1 MSLNRRTLAL
11 ASASAFVASTLMR
24 AVPAVAEG
32 PDEAAVGQQV
42 EALRVAMLKADKAAF
57 EQLCAAELSYG
68 HSGGRIETKAEFI
81 AGSTSGKSTW
91 NTIDFND
98 RTVRVAGPTAVARF
112 MLVGQ
117 TLSEGKTTDIKI
129 GVLTVWAKQGADWKL
144 LARQAFRV

>member
-32 PDEAAVGQQV
+32 PDEAAVGKQV

-68 HSGGRIETKAEFI
+68 HSAGRIETKAEFI

>member
-32 PDEAAVGQQV
+32 PDEAAVGKQV